1 MAGMV
6 SREDKEPRASFTLG
20 AFLLGFAAGEFVG
33 GFVAGFAI
41 TACKKFGAWGG
52 WNMEGHRAGTYDLPS
67 RRRKAA

>member
-6 SREDKEPRASFTLG
+6 SRGNKEPRAHVALG
-20 AFLLGFAAGEFVG
+20 LVLLGFAAGEFVG
-33 GFVAGFAI
+33 GFTAGFII